1 MTANIS
7 ISQIYWNKH
16 SLGSFFFRDQAYE
29 TLEELVE
36 RSSESGSIAID
47 ILDDQTDDMDI
58 DEVEEMFYSDSIEEL
73 ADRFGLELEE
83 KGTEEEEDE

>member
-1 MTANIS
+1 MTAYIS

-16 SLGSFFFRDQAYE
+16 SLGGFFFRDQAYE
-29 TLEELVE
+29 TLEELIE
-36 RSSESGSIAID
+36 RSSEGERIAID

-73 ADRFGLELEE
+73 ADHFGLELEE
-83 KGTEEEEDE
+83 KETEEEDDE